1 MLGNISIQW
10 TPEWQWFTAGTL
22 VCSALFMWWSYRQIR
37 RWNALS
43 VAGFIA
49 KICGIAMLIFILLE
63 PVSIKKVANPGI
75 NQIAL
80 VVDSSQTMGI
90 VNSQTGSPI
99 HQSFSEWFTSQDG
112 QKWIQDLSGTFK
124 LRFYTVDSQT
134 QLVSDPSDIRFQG
147 ISSSLNSGLLQIARS
162 YRDKP
167 LAGVVLMTD
176 GIPTD
181 AALSPQELEI
191 LPPTFIVPLAPDQML
206 RDARIEKVTIRES
219 AFEDAPVEVES
230 DTHVVGF
237 NGTLLVCE
245 ILRPDGSV
253 VHSQSEAINSGN
265 FHKAF
270 RASFKPMAKGIQF
283 YKVRL
288 RIAPASSNPVDR
300 QGEEITE
307 LNNSQW
313 ITMDHG
319 QKPLRLLYVAGRPNW
334 EFKFLNRA
342 IHEDPLL
349 EMAAIIRIAKREPR
363 FQFKGRTG
371 ETSNPLFRG
380 FDKQD
385 EETEK
390 YDQPVLKR
398 LNVRDEQ
405 ELFDGFP
412 IDEKDLFVYDAII
425 LDDIESAFFTRSQMG
440 LIREFVSRRGGGLFM
455 LGGMESM
462 AEGNYQES
470 PLKDVLPVY
479 LVNRPEVRLGDKLQI
494 ALTDEG
500 WLEPWARIRSTQA
513 SELSRRDELDPYLAA
528 NVTGRQKPGASV
540 IATLLD
546 ENGNSQPALVSQR
559 YGRGRSMSLA
569 LTDFWRPG
577 MRNPEAMEDV
587 KKAWRQ
593 MMRYLVSD
601 VPQRLEL
608 ALESSDELP
617 FLVETRTTVYNKE
630 YNPQD
635 NARVK
640 IEVTPPNNS
649 DDTWE
654 FETLPSNER
663 SGVLETY
670 FTSREEGPYLV
681 TAEATDE
688 QGIPLGSIQKGWVS
702 NPLANEFRQLSPDRE
717 WIQGIAQSTGGKVL
731 PLSDISQLQ
740 GLLNKLD
747 LPETKIES
755 TPLWHQPWIM
765 ACALILL
772 LAEWGIRRI
781 NGLP

>member
-10 TPEWQWFTAGTL
+10 TPEWQWFTAGIL
-22 VCSALFMWWSYRQIR
+22 ACSAILIWWSSRQIR

-43 VAGFIA
+43 VVGLSA
-49 KICGIAMLIFILLE
+49 KICGLALLIFILLE
-63 PVSIKKVANPGI
+63 PVSIKKVAKPGI

-80 VVDSSQTMGI
+80 IVDSSQTLGI
-90 VNSQTGSPI
+90 VDSQTGSPI
-99 HQSFSEWFTSQDG
+99 HQTFSDWFASQDG
-112 QKWIQDLSGTFK
+112 QAWIQEMSGTYK
-124 LRFYTVDSQT
+124 MRFYTMDSQP
-134 QLVSDPSDIRFQG
+134 QLVSDPSDIQFRG
-147 ISSSLNSGLLQIARS
+147 TASSLNSGLLQIAQS

-167 LAGVVLMTD
+167 LAGLILMTD

-181 AALSPQELEI
+181 APLSQQEMET

-206 RDARIEKVTIRES
+206 KDARIEKVTIRES

-237 NGTLLVCE
+237 SGQVLVCD
-245 ILRPDGSV
+245 ILRTDGST
-253 VHSQSEAINSGN
+253 VHSQSEMINGGD

-270 RASFKPMAKGIQF
+270 RASFKPLAKGIQF

-288 RIAPASSNPVDR
+288 RIAPAGSNPVDR
-300 QGEEITE
+300 PGEEITE

-349 EMAAIIRIAKREPR
+349 EMAALIRIAKREPR

-405 ELFDGFP
+405 ELSDGFP
-412 IDEKDLFVYDAII
+412 IEEKELFVYDAII

-479 LVNRPEVRLGDKLQI
+479 LINAPEVRLGDKLQI

-513 SELSRRDELDPYLAA
+513 AELSRRDELDPYLAA

-540 IATLLD
+540 IATLFD
-546 ENGNSQPALVSQR
+546 ENGNSMPALVAQR

-593 MMRYLVSD
+593 MMRHLVSD

-608 ALESSDELP
+608 ALDSSDDLP
-617 FLVETRTTVYNKE
+617 FLVESRTTVYNKE

-640 IEVTPPNNS
+640 ITVTPLGNS
-649 DDTWE
+649 NETWE
-654 FETLPSNER
+654 FETLPSNQR
-663 SGVLETY
+663 SGVLESS

-681 TAEATDE
+681 TAETADE
-688 QGIPLGSIQKGWVS
+688 QGIPLGTIQKGWVS
-702 NPLANEFRQLSPDRE
+702 NPLADEFRKLSPDRE
-717 WIQGIAQSTGGKVL
+717 WMQGMAQSTGGQVV
-731 PLSDISQLQ
+731 PLSGLPQLQ
-740 GLLNKLD
+740 GLLSKLD
-747 LPETKIES
+747 LPETQIES
-755 TPLWHQPWIM
+755 TPLWHQPWIL
-765 ACALILL
+765 ASALILL
-772 LAEWGIRRI
+772 LADWGIRRI